1 MIHVKIHLGAIM
13 GKFIIG
19 IFLLLGFGFYQLS
32 GGANFEPEVR
42 PLETAAIAT
51 KSIAPVPFNEPVVT
65 RAVVE
70 PTEIAPVVEEEL
82 DEVALEVEPVVQAPT
97 VVAAP
102 LDLRTVAGS
111 RVNMRAGPGT
121 NFGVL
126 DTLAQGTEAEVI
138 EVDSNGWAQIRI
150 TSTDQVGWMAER
162 LLTDG

>member
-1 MIHVKIHLGAIM
+1 
-13 GKFIIG
+13 
-19 IFLLLGFGFYQLS
+19 
-32 GGANFEPEVR
+32 
-42 PLETAAIAT
+42 
-51 KSIAPVPFNEPVVT
+51 
-65 RAVVE
+65 
-70 PTEIAPVVEEEL
+70 L
-82 DEVALEVEPVVQAPT
+82 DEVALDIEPVVQAPT

-162 LLTDG
+162 LLTDS